1 MKALIVV
8 DPQYDFF
15 EGGNL
20 EVKDSN
26 KIIPIINKLT
36 KSKEFDLVIF
46 TKDWHPSNH
55 KSFASQHSG
64 KNMFDLIELNGIPQ
78 VLWPNHCVQNT
89 HGSEFHH
96 NLDLNIPNLYIFKKG
111 MNVEVDSY
119 SAFYENDH
127 KTSTG
132 LTDFL
137 KEKGVTDIFIVG
149 IAGEYCVSYTAIDG
163 KNDNFITYLIEDG
176 VAYMSEND
184 KLKTN
189 NNLLDNN
196 INIINSQYFLTQ

>member
-1 MKALIVV
+1 MKALLVIDV
-8 DPQYDFF
+8 QYDFL
-15 EGGNL
+15 EGGSL

-111 MNVEVDSY
+111 MNPDVDSY

-137 KEKGVTDIFIVG
+137 KEQGVTDIFITG
-149 IAGEYCVSYTAIDG
+149 LATDYCVKYTAIDG
-163 KNDNFITYLIEDG
+163 CKDGFKTTVIIDATQGIAEDIKPHHKEMVDYGIDLRFSSIYLD
-176 VAYMSEND
+176 
-184 KLKTN
+184 
-189 NNLLDNN
+189 
-196 INIINSQYFLTQ
+196 